1 MLGQNRNIEELI
13 EQNKQALLEDKEA
26 LNEIERKLEEKHT
39 REV

>member
-39 REV
+39 REM